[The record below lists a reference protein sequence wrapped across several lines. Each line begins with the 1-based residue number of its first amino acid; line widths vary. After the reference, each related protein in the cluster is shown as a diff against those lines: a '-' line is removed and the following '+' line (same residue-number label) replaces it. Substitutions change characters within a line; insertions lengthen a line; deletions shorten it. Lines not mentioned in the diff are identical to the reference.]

1 MSERASLEAS
11 YSERYPAEIVEA
23 ALQDICQMNQPELFD
38 TVRDLGV
45 VYART
50 TSFGFATTEDMDHAF
65 CEYEEDS
72 VFQQGLGRDSELSH
86 VAAEVTSPTWP

>member
-23 ALQDICQMNQPELFD
+23 ALQDIRQMNEAGLFD
-38 TVRDLGV
+38 TIRDLGM

-50 TSFGFATTEDMDHAF
+50 TSSEFATTEDLNRAF

-72 VFQQGLGRDSELSH
+72 VFQQDLERDSELSH